1 MHLYLTNVK
10 TSRCGRMKRIYSIL
24 VLTMLFCIGCEWR
37 FSNLDEHPDWLL
49 SVNRYDRIE
58 SLYLTTGD
66 FSALQ
71 QMNTDYPQQTRTLIE
86 DVLHIGQVNDS
97 QINAKFLRFFQ
108 DTILQT
114 VIADTQHQY
123 ADMSDINE
131 SLSDAF
137 EQLLKLL
144 PDLCIPE
151 VYAQIGSFDQS
162 IIVDNDMLGISL
174 DKYLGSDY
182 PYYKRFG
189 YSDDQL
195 RQMQRD
201 YIVPDCVGFYL
212 LSLFPFTLSSE
223 ATQLERDRHIGR
235 IQWVVNRVMKR
246 SFFNTPYVA
255 EADRYMKSHHNMT
268 VEQLLRLGADAD
280 SGLK

>member
-1 MHLYLTNVK
+1 MHVCLTIVK
-10 TSRCGRMKRIYSIL
+10 TLRYGRMKRIYLIF
-24 VLTMLFCIGCEWR
+24 VLTILYCIGCEWR
-37 FSNLDEHPDWLL
+37 FNSIDEHPEWLV
-49 SVNRYDRIE
+49 SVSRYDRIE

-86 DVLHIGQVNDS
+86 DVLHIGQVNDP

-123 ADMSDINE
+123 ADMSDVNE
-131 SLSDAF
+131 NLSDAF

-151 VYAQIGSFDQS
+151 IYAQIGSFDQS
-162 IIVDNDMLGISL
+162 IIVGNDMLGISL
-174 DKYLGSDY
+174 DKYLGKDY
-182 PYYKRFG
+182 PFYKKFG

-201 YIVPDCVGFYL
+201 YIVPDCIGFYL
-212 LSLFPFTLSSE
+212 LSLFPLSSSSE
-223 ATQLERDRHIGR
+223 ATQSERDRHIGR

-246 SFFNTPYVA
+246 SFFTTPYVA
-255 EADRYMKSHHNMT
+255 EADSYMKSHREMT
-268 VEQLLRLGADAD
+268 VEQFLRLGTAAGSDKD
-280 SGLK
+280 

>member
-1 MHLYLTNVK
+1 
-10 TSRCGRMKRIYSIL
+10 MKRIYSIL
-24 VLTMLFCIGCEWR
+24 VLTMLFCVGCEWR
-37 FSNLDEHPDWLL
+37 FSSIDEHPEWLL
-49 SVNRYDRIE
+49 SVSRYDRIE

-86 DVLHIGQVNDS
+86 DVLHIGQVNDP

-131 SLSDAF
+131 KLSDAF

-151 VYAQIGSFDQS
+151 IYAQIGSFDQS
-162 IIVDNDMLGISL
+162 IIVDNDLIGISL

-182 PYYKRFG
+182 PYYKKFG
-189 YSDDQL
+189 YRKDQL

-201 YIVPDCVGFYL
+201 NIVPDCIGFYL
-212 LSLFPFTLSSE
+212 LSLFPLPSSRE
-223 ATQLERDRHIGR
+223 ATQQERDRHIGR

-246 SFFNTPYVA
+246 SFFSTPYVA
-255 EADRYMKSHHNMT
+255 EADRYMKSHRQTT
-268 VEQLLRLGADAD
+268 VEQLLRFGTDAGSD
-280 SGLK
+280 LQ

>member
-1 MHLYLTNVK
+1 MHVCLTIVK
-10 TSRCGRMKRIYSIL
+10 TLRYGRMKRIYFIF
-24 VLTMLFCIGCEWR
+24 VLTILYCIGCEWR
-37 FSNLDEHPDWLL
+37 FNSIDEHPEWLV
-49 SVNRYDRIE
+49 SVSRYDRIE

-86 DVLHIGQVNDS
+86 DVLHIGQVNDP

-123 ADMSDINE
+123 ADMSDVNE
-131 SLSDAF
+131 NLSDAF

-151 VYAQIGSFDQS
+151 IYAQIGSFDQS
-162 IIVDNDMLGISL
+162 IIVGNDMLGISL
-174 DKYLGSDY
+174 DKYLGKDY
-182 PYYKRFG
+182 PFYKKFG

-201 YIVPDCVGFYL
+201 YIVPDCIGFYL
-212 LSLFPFTLSSE
+212 LSLFPLSSSSE
-223 ATQLERDRHIGR
+223 ATQSERDRHIGR

-246 SFFNTPYVA
+246 SFFTTPYVA
-255 EADRYMKSHHNMT
+255 EADSYMKSHREMT
-268 VEQLLRLGADAD
+268 VEQFLRLGTAAGSDKD
-280 SGLK
+280 